1 MVSECMCENRWTEG
15 CPDAFIHPNCDCSF
29 MSDMDIKISKKD
41 ELIIELV
48 RAEYMTNRLKENIR
62 EFVQCPEAKY
72 HQDRLLM
79 RPSYAWARKIAVYA
93 YDNCDSK
100 KVFDSSDL
108 LDYGVEDVV
117 GDCVFDEL
125 FKAGL
130 FDETEDPNDFEPRS
144 PGSDAVC
151 IDYNGTYLDKMKYSF
166 YANRCSSDRW
176 TELDALDPSTLAKML
191 TDTISRYE
199 EIVEMMK
206 KAAEL

>member
-1 MVSECMCENRWTEG
+1 MSENRRIER
-15 CPDAFIHPNCDCSF
+15 CPDAFIRPNHDCSF

-79 RPSYAWARKIAVYA
+79 RPSYEWARKIAVYA

-100 KVFDSSDL
+100 KVFDSGDL
-108 LDYGVEDVV
+108 LDYGV
-117 GDCVFDEL
+117 
-125 FKAGL
+125 
-130 FDETEDPNDFEPRS
+130 EDPNDFEPRS

-166 YANRCSSDRW
+166 YANKCSPDRW

-199 EIVEMMK
+199 EIIEMMK

>member
-1 MVSECMCENRWTEG
+1 M
-15 CPDAFIHPNCDCSF
+15 F
-29 MSDMDIKISKKD
+29 MSDMGIMISKKD

-62 EFVQCPEAKY
+62 EFAQCPEAQY

-79 RPSYAWARKIAVYA
+79 RPSYEWARKIAVYA
-93 YDNCDSK
+93 YDNCSNRN
-100 KVFDSSDL
+100 VFDSGDL

-130 FDETEDPNDFEPRS
+130 FDEVEDPEDFEPMSSKSEGDR
-144 PGSDAVC
+144 
-151 IDYNGTYLDKMKYSF
+151 IDCDGTYLDKMRYSF
-166 YANRCSSDRW
+166 YANKCSPDRW
-176 TELDALDPSTLAKML
+176 TELDALDPSTLATML
-191 TDTISRYE
+191 TDTLARYE
-199 EIVEMMK
+199 RIVEALK